1 MRFHAR
7 ALGATL
13 VLGFATAGAVAAATP
28 DVGTQKLGAANDIKM
43 DVLAG
48 GNPEPMNAQ
57 VVQQGDTI
65 AIQIVEGGNVPP
77 KAVAIANGTCP
88 KPGAP
93 VAKLPP
99 FKGNQYQAFV
109 HHAQLAKFMDGKHAL
124 VIYGSGSAIYAC
136 GTLNRPN
143 ALVH

>member
-1 MRFHAR
+1 MTPPIARCYLAR
-7 ALGATL
+7 AAELHAVRRPSRATW
-13 VLGFATAGAVAAATP
+13 ADP
-28 DVGTQKLGAANDIKM
+28 N
-43 DVLAG
+43 
-48 GNPEPMNAQ
+48 
-57 VVQQGDTI
+57 
-65 AIQIVEGGNVPP
+65 IVEGGNVPP

-88 KPGAP
+88 KPGAS

-109 HHAQLAKFMDGKHAL
+109 HHAQLATFMGGKHAL

-143 ALVH
+143 ALVP